1 MLKVNEYGGRQAN
14 GNEKIQGFKG
24 WETLVINLWET
35 EVSFFM
41 HCSLIFHSWELLAP
55 QAPQCFQ
62 VWIIKLHQH
71 LGLRFHVELACL
83 LVVNREECISSITFL
98 LGKF

>member
-1 MLKVNEYGGRQAN
+1 
-14 GNEKIQGFKG
+14 
-24 WETLVINLWET
+24 
-35 EVSFFM
+35 EVSFFYAL
-41 HCSLIFHSWELLAP
+41 LIDFPLMGAARP

-83 LVVNREECISSITFL
+83 LVVNGEECISSITFL